1 MTRKRMDSRTPD
13 FQASS
18 LPVAVVG
25 AGPVGLVA
33 AAHLLDRGE
42 TPLILEAGDAVG
54 ASIRE
59 WGHVRLFS
67 PWKHL
72 TEPVS
77 RRMLEAHG
85 WTHPPGE
92 SLPTGWELVRDF
104 LEPLANLPSL
114 APHLRLGQRVVGIT
128 RQGFDKVKTFGRQD
142 APFELVVRTREG
154 GIQRHRARA
163 VLDASGTWTTPNP
176 VGAGGLP
183 AEGEEEF
190 RDRLRYGIPDIRGA
204 ERARY
209 AGRRTLVV
217 GSGHSAFHSVLELA
231 RLGEEAPGSGVTW
244 AVRGAKPGQMFGGE
258 DRDALPARGKL
269 GARLRALV
277 DAERVRFVTGFRVA
291 RIEGSGR
298 GLRVV
303 GVCDRRLGPVDQV
316 IVNTG
321 FRPDLELLRE
331 LRVDLDPWLEA
342 PGMLAPLIDPNLHSC
357 GSVPPHGYDT
367 LKHPEPDAF
376 VVGMKSYGRAP
387 TFLLLT
393 GYEQVRS
400 VVRGLTGDLAGARR
414 VELVLPETGVCSSDV
429 LAGGSA
435 SGEPRDEAPG
445 GGPASVPT
453 AIPATGPL
461 ARTGSACCG

>member
-1 MTRKRMDSRTPD
+1 MTRSTKDSHRSP
-13 FQASS
+13 

-33 AAHLLDRGE
+33 AAHLLARGE
-42 TPLILEAGDAVG
+42 TPLILEAGEAVG

-114 APHLRLGQRVVGIT
+114 APHLHLGQRVVGIT
-128 RQGFDKVKTFGRQD
+128 RQGFDKVRTAGRQA

-190 RDRLRYGIPDIRGA
+190 RDHLRYGIPDIRGA

-209 AGRRTLVV
+209 AGLRTLVV
-217 GSGHSAFHSVLELA
+217 GSGHSAFHSVLELS
-231 RLGEEAPGSGVTW
+231 RLGEDAPGSEVIW
-244 AVRGAKPGQMFGGE
+244 AVRGTEPGGMFGGGG
-258 DRDALPARGKL
+258 RDALPARGRL
-269 GARLRALV
+269 GEGLRALV
-277 DAERVRFVTGFRVA
+277 TEGSVRLVTGFRVA
-291 RIEGSGR
+291 RIEGSGDR
-298 GLRVV
+298 LQVV
-303 GVCDRRLGPVDQV
+303 AECGTRLDPVDQI

-321 FRPDLELLRE
+321 FRPDLRILRE
-331 LRVDLDPWLEA
+331 LRIDLDPWLEA
-342 PGMLAPLIDPNLHSC
+342 PAKLAPLIDPNLHSC

-367 LKHPEPDAF
+367 LGHPEQDVF
-376 VVGMKSYGRAP
+376 VLGMKSYGRAP
-387 TFLLLT
+387 TFLVLT
-393 GYEQVRS
+393 GFEQVRS
-400 VVRGLTGDLAGARR
+400 VVRGLTGDLEGARR
-414 VELVLPETGVCSSDV
+414 VELVLPETGVCSSDF
-429 LAGGSA
+429 LAGTWAPDGV
-435 SGEPRDEAPG
+435 RDGTPDG
-445 GGPASVPT
+445 GADRGPAAVPA
-453 AIPATGPL
+453 AIPATAP
-461 ARTGSACCG
+461 RPPTGSACCG

>member
-1 MTRKRMDSRTPD
+1 MTRSTKDSHRSP
-13 FQASS
+13 

-42 TPLILEAGDAVG
+42 TPLIFEAGEAVG

-59 WGHVRLFS
+59 WGHIRLFS

-77 RRMLEAHG
+77 RRLLETHG
-85 WTHPPGE
+85 WTPPPGDH
-92 SLPTGWELVRDF
+92 LPTGWELVRDY
-104 LEPLANLPSL
+104 LEPLASLPSL
-114 APHLRLGQRVVGIT
+114 APHLHLGQRVVGIT
-128 RQGFDKVKTFGRQD
+128 RRGFDKVKSPGRQD

-154 GIQRHRARA
+154 GIQRHLARA
-163 VLDASGTWTTPNP
+163 VLDASGSWTTPNP

-183 AEGEEEF
+183 AEGEEAF
-190 RDRLRYGIPDIRGA
+190 RDHLRYGVPDIQGE

-209 AGRRTLVV
+209 AERRTLVV

-231 RLGEEAPGSGVTW
+231 RLGEGAPGSEVTW
-244 AVRGAKPGQMFGGE
+244 AVRGAEPGRMFGGGG
-258 DRDALPARGKL
+258 RDALPARGKL
-269 GARLRALV
+269 GERLRALV
-277 DAERVRFVTGFRVA
+277 TEGSVRLVTGFRVA
-291 RIEGSGR
+291 RIEGSGDR
-298 GLRVV
+298 LHVV
-303 GVCDRRLGPVDQV
+303 GECGTRLDPVDQI

-321 FRPDLELLRE
+321 FRPDLRILRE
-331 LRVDLDPWLEA
+331 LRIDLDPWLEA
-342 PGMLAPLIDPNLHSC
+342 PAKLAPLIDPNLHSC

-367 LKHPEPDAF
+367 LGHPEQDVF

-400 VVRGLTGDLAGARR
+400 VVRGLTSDLEGARR
-414 VELVLPETGVCSSDV
+414 LELVLPETGVCSSDV
-429 LAGGSA
+429 LAGTWAPDGV
-435 SGEPRDEAPG
+435 RDGTSDGAPAAV
-445 GGPASVPT
+445 PA
-453 AIPATGPL
+453 AIPANAP
-461 ARTGSACCG
+461 RPPTGSACCG